1 MKVGQRLL
9 RLARDIWP
17 GPSVESLHTL
27 WRQGTIAA
35 HHAVVFG
42 ALGCALEL
50 GERTTVEAAGYI
62 WLSGMISAAL
72 RLFALGQSAGQRVLT
87 SLLTGLPP
95 IADAISQQ
103 GWDDLSNAA
112 PGFDIRAM
120 RHETL
125 YSRLFQS

>member
-9 RLARDIWP
+9 RLARIVWP
-17 GPSVESLHTL
+17 APVVEHLHTL
-27 WRQGTIAA
+27 WQQGTIAA

-42 ALGCALEL
+42 VLGWGLGLE
-50 GERTTVEAAGYI
+50 ERATVEGAGYT
-62 WLSGMISAAL
+62 WLSSMVSAAL
-72 RLFALGQSAGQRVLT
+72 RLFPLGQVAGQRVLT
-87 SLLTGLPP
+87 SLLTCLPT

-103 GWDDLSNAA
+103 GWDDLSSAA

-120 RHETL
+120 QHERL